1 MTENDTQ
8 RAEGLILGLAPDID
22 HVGWAVIDADGHK
35 VLGMGVHRFNPPLD
49 PKSKVSLARK
59 RRSFYYAR
67 INKRRTKYR
76 AKAVLTVL
84 RAHGLVPEGAGPEWL
99 QSAKGERPVARLRA
113 AGLDEPLSGRELAQ
127 VLYYLGLHRG
137 YDPRG
142 ESTDGDADGKKM
154 LSAIAGVQAALDAGE
169 ARTVGELMASRGRMR
184 NRAGDYSCTA
194 TRQMIADEAR
204 ALISAQEAFGTADG
218 SLMGDYL
225 DELLFTRSTAAFD
238 AQVYSRVGCCT
249 YFPDERRAARADVT
263 SEMLMGDYLDEL
275 LFTRST
281 AAFDAQV
288 YSRVGCCTYFPDER
302 RAARADV
309 TSEML
314 SAIESLKHL
323 RIAEPDGSQHG
334 IPHESCMRYLDVMFS
349 DAPIKGNKECR
360 VRYSDVLKEHGRTEG
375 ATVKGVLPAD
385 LKREVYVPRAFSLMR
400 KAGVP
405 AALLARMRDDRAVG
419 DAVCE
424 ALTYASSEEVLLDR
438 LAAADIELSDA
449 EIAAICSLPYS
460 GKVFSGYG
468 SRSLKAQEMLL
479 EMMLSPE
486 VSTLFDAEDAC
497 GLYAVRTE
505 TSVNAGSLLPPYT
518 VFDPTCTNP
527 VVLRTTA
534 RMRRVV
540 NAVIKRWG
548 VPAEVRVI
556 LGRELKQSKKERLNA
571 QRNNSR
577 NRKSREELAD
587 TAASI
592 LGVSADSI
600 SGTLLRKLSL
610 WRSQG
615 GMDVLA
621 GTEIDLER
629 LCREPAYATVDYIL
643 PPARTGETGMRNS
656 LLSLTSTA
664 VSKGAS
670 TPVEWCSSGC
680 AGAPTLAEL
689 KERVAEST
697 LPYSKKSRI
706 LLEDFEGKAPA
717 MLDRSVN
724 DGRYASRAFRSYLE
738 ELMPLRDGEP
748 KKSRILLEDF
758 EGKAPAMLDRSV
770 NDGRYASRAFRSYLE
785 ELMPLR
791 DGERVRAA
799 AVSDAAV
806 AELRRVWGL
815 NDLFDASR
823 SASDPAVEAVVA
835 AVCDAGTVRRCAA
848 WRAGRLYS
856 EPEERDELLRASEP
870 WPSFPDVVRAS
881 APFVI
886 PTKMHDH
893 GCTGEALESTNRSVV
908 EVEEGTGYAVL
919 TGATRKV
926 GNYRLLADGTARV
939 VGGMALIRIWHDPL
953 STAGGSRKG
962 AGRYY
967 FEPVY
972 YADVPRMDD
981 ASYVPRYPVAGLA
994 PAMWPEVPAE
1004 ARGGRPIILHAG
1016 DVVRARGRAARYVS
1030 YTISG
1035 CNWKLADIVTGEP
1048 LKGFPS
1054 ANSLCDDDGFEV
1066 MCEDVLGMAWRDVEG
1081 LTAL

>member
-84 RAHGLVPEGAGPEWL
+84 RAHGLAPEGAGPEWL

-218 SLMGDYL
+218 S
-225 DELLFTRSTAAFD
+225 
-238 AQVYSRVGCCT
+238 
-249 YFPDERRAARADVT
+249 
-263 SEMLMGDYLDEL
+263 LMGDYLDEL

-621 GTEIDLER
+621 GKEIDLER

-697 LPYSKKSRI
+697 LPYS
-706 LLEDFEGKAPA
+706 
-717 MLDRSVN
+717 
-724 DGRYASRAFRSYLE
+724 
-738 ELMPLRDGEP
+738 

-870 WPSFPDVVRAS
+870 WPSFPDVIRAS

-962 AGRYY
+962 TGRYY

-1054 ANSLCDDDGFEV
+1054 ANSLCDDDGFEI

>member
-204 ALISAQEAFGTADG
+204 ALISAQEAFGTAGG
-218 SLMGDYL
+218 S
-225 DELLFTRSTAAFD
+225 
-238 AQVYSRVGCCT
+238 
-249 YFPDERRAARADVT
+249 
-263 SEMLMGDYLDEL
+263 LMGDYLDEL

-385 LKREVYVPRAFSLMR
+385 VKREVYVPRAFSLMR

-600 SGTLLRKLSL
+600 SGSLLRKLSL

-656 LLSLTSTA
+656 LLSITSTA

-697 LPYSKKSRI
+697 LPYS
-706 LLEDFEGKAPA
+706 
-717 MLDRSVN
+717 
-724 DGRYASRAFRSYLE
+724 
-738 ELMPLRDGEP
+738 

-870 WPSFPDVVRAS
+870 WPSFPDVIRAS

-962 AGRYY
+962 TGRYY

-981 ASYVPRYPVAGLA
+981 ASYVPRYPVAGFA

>member
-263 SEMLMGDYLDEL
+263 SEML
-275 LFTRST
+275 
-281 AAFDAQV
+281 
-288 YSRVGCCTYFPDER
+288 
-302 RAARADV
+302 
-309 TSEML
+309 

-468 SRSLKAQEMLL
+468 SRSLKAQGMLL

-497 GLYAVRTE
+497 GLYAARTE

-706 LLEDFEGKAPA
+706 LLEDF
-717 MLDRSVN
+717 D
-724 DGRYASRAFRSYLE
+724 
-738 ELMPLRDGEP
+738 
-748 KKSRILLEDF
+748 
-758 EGKAPAMLDRSV
+758 GKAPAMLDRSV

-815 NDLFDASR
+815 NDLLDASR

-1016 DVVRARGRAARYVS
+1016 DVVRARGRAARCVS

>member
-22 HVGWAVIDADGHK
+22 HVGWAVIDADSHK

-263 SEMLMGDYLDEL
+263 SEML
-275 LFTRST
+275 
-281 AAFDAQV
+281 
-288 YSRVGCCTYFPDER
+288 
-302 RAARADV
+302 
-309 TSEML
+309 

-400 KAGVP
+400 KAGIP

-738 ELMPLRDGEP
+738 ELMPLRDGE
-748 KKSRILLEDF
+748 
-758 EGKAPAMLDRSV
+758 
-770 NDGRYASRAFRSYLE
+770 
-785 ELMPLR
+785 
-791 DGERVRAA
+791 RVRAA

>member
-84 RAHGLVPEGAGPEWL
+84 CAHGLVPEGAGPEWL

-263 SEMLMGDYLDEL
+263 SEML
-275 LFTRST
+275 
-281 AAFDAQV
+281 
-288 YSRVGCCTYFPDER
+288 
-302 RAARADV
+302 
-309 TSEML
+309 

-375 ATVKGVLPAD
+375 ATVKGVLPVD
-385 LKREVYVPRAFSLMR
+385 VKREVYVPRAFSLMR
-400 KAGVP
+400 KAGIP
-405 AALLARMRDDRAVG
+405 AALLARMRDDRSVG

-468 SRSLKAQEMLL
+468 SRSLKAQEILL

-600 SGTLLRKLSL
+600 SGSLLRKLSL

-697 LPYSKKSRI
+697 LPYS
-706 LLEDFEGKAPA
+706 
-717 MLDRSVN
+717 
-724 DGRYASRAFRSYLE
+724 
-738 ELMPLRDGEP
+738 

-962 AGRYY
+962 TGRYY

-972 YADVPRMDD
+972 YADVPMMDD
-981 ASYVPRYPVAGLA
+981 TSYVPRYPVAGLA

-1066 MCEDVLGMAWRDVEG
+1066 MCEDVLGIAWRDVEG

>member
-99 QSAKGERPVARLRA
+99 QSAKGERPVAHLRA

-263 SEMLMGDYLDEL
+263 SEML
-275 LFTRST
+275 
-281 AAFDAQV
+281 
-288 YSRVGCCTYFPDER
+288 
-302 RAARADV
+302 
-309 TSEML
+309 

-385 LKREVYVPRAFSLMR
+385 LKREVYVPRAFSLIR
-400 KAGVP
+400 KAGIP

-600 SGTLLRKLSL
+600 SGSLLRKLSL

-664 VSKGAS
+664 VSKGTS

-697 LPYSKKSRI
+697 LPYS
-706 LLEDFEGKAPA
+706 
-717 MLDRSVN
+717 
-724 DGRYASRAFRSYLE
+724 
-738 ELMPLRDGEP
+738 

-870 WPSFPDVVRAS
+870 WPSLPDVVRAS

-962 AGRYY
+962 TGRYY

>member
-263 SEMLMGDYLDEL
+263 SEML
-275 LFTRST
+275 
-281 AAFDAQV
+281 
-288 YSRVGCCTYFPDER
+288 
-302 RAARADV
+302 
-309 TSEML
+309 

-385 LKREVYVPRAFSLMR
+385 VKREVYVPRAFSLMR

-468 SRSLKAQEMLL
+468 SRSLKAQEILF

-689 KERVAEST
+689 KERVAERA
-697 LPYSKKSRI
+697 LPYS
-706 LLEDFEGKAPA
+706 
-717 MLDRSVN
+717 
-724 DGRYASRAFRSYLE
+724 
-738 ELMPLRDGEP
+738 

-799 AVSDAAV
+799 AVSDSAV

-962 AGRYY
+962 TGRYY

>member
-84 RAHGLVPEGAGPEWL
+84 RAHGLVPEDAGPEWL

-263 SEMLMGDYLDEL
+263 SEML
-275 LFTRST
+275 
-281 AAFDAQV
+281 
-288 YSRVGCCTYFPDER
+288 
-302 RAARADV
+302 
-309 TSEML
+309 

-385 LKREVYVPRAFSLMR
+385 VKREVYVPRAFSLMR
-400 KAGVP
+400 KAGIP

-738 ELMPLRDGEP
+738 ELMPLRDGE
-748 KKSRILLEDF
+748 
-758 EGKAPAMLDRSV
+758 
-770 NDGRYASRAFRSYLE
+770 
-785 ELMPLR
+785 
-791 DGERVRAA
+791 RVRAA

-870 WPSFPDVVRAS
+870 WPSFPDVIRAS

-962 AGRYY
+962 TGRYY

>member
-154 LSAIAGVQAALDAGE
+154 LSAIVGVQAALDAGE

-218 SLMGDYL
+218 S
-225 DELLFTRSTAAFD
+225 
-238 AQVYSRVGCCT
+238 
-249 YFPDERRAARADVT
+249 
-263 SEMLMGDYLDEL
+263 LMGDYLDEL

-405 AALLARMRDDRAVG
+405 AALLARMRDDRTVG

-697 LPYSKKSRI
+697 LPYS
-706 LLEDFEGKAPA
+706 
-717 MLDRSVN
+717 
-724 DGRYASRAFRSYLE
+724 
-738 ELMPLRDGEP
+738 

>member
-263 SEMLMGDYLDEL
+263 SEML
-275 LFTRST
+275 
-281 AAFDAQV
+281 
-288 YSRVGCCTYFPDER
+288 
-302 RAARADV
+302 
-309 TSEML
+309 

-424 ALTYASSEEVLLDR
+424 ALAYASSEEVLLDR

-600 SGTLLRKLSL
+600 SGSLLRKLSL

-738 ELMPLRDGEP
+738 ELMPLRDGE
-748 KKSRILLEDF
+748 
-758 EGKAPAMLDRSV
+758 
-770 NDGRYASRAFRSYLE
+770 
-785 ELMPLR
+785 
-791 DGERVRAA
+791 RVRAA

-886 PTKMHDH
+886 PTNMHDH

-962 AGRYY
+962 TGRYY

-1054 ANSLCDDDGFEV
+1054 ANSLCDDDGFEI

>member
-76 AKAVLTVL
+76 AKAVMTVL

-218 SLMGDYL
+218 S
-225 DELLFTRSTAAFD
+225 
-238 AQVYSRVGCCT
+238 
-249 YFPDERRAARADVT
+249 
-263 SEMLMGDYLDEL
+263 LMGDYLDEL

-468 SRSLKAQEMLL
+468 SRSLKAQGMLL

-697 LPYSKKSRI
+697 LPYS
-706 LLEDFEGKAPA
+706 
-717 MLDRSVN
+717 
-724 DGRYASRAFRSYLE
+724 
-738 ELMPLRDGEP
+738 

>member
-263 SEMLMGDYLDEL
+263 SEML
-275 LFTRST
+275 
-281 AAFDAQV
+281 
-288 YSRVGCCTYFPDER
+288 
-302 RAARADV
+302 
-309 TSEML
+309 

-419 DAVCE
+419 DAFCE

-449 EIAAICSLPYS
+449 EIAAICSLP
-460 GKVFSGYG
+460 
-468 SRSLKAQEMLL
+468 
-479 EMMLSPE
+479 
-486 VSTLFDAEDAC
+486 
-497 GLYAVRTE
+497 
-505 TSVNAGSLLPPYT
+505 
-518 VFDPTCTNP
+518 
-527 VVLRTTA
+527 
-534 RMRRVV
+534 
-540 NAVIKRWG
+540 
-548 VPAEVRVI
+548 
-556 LGRELKQSKKERLNA
+556 
-571 QRNNSR
+571 
-577 NRKSREELAD
+577 
-587 TAASI
+587 
-592 LGVSADSI
+592 
-600 SGTLLRKLSL
+600 
-610 WRSQG
+610 
-615 GMDVLA
+615 
-621 GTEIDLER
+621 
-629 LCREPAYATVDYIL
+629 
-643 PPARTGETGMRNS
+643 
-656 LLSLTSTA
+656 
-664 VSKGAS
+664 
-670 TPVEWCSSGC
+670 
-680 AGAPTLAEL
+680 
-689 KERVAEST
+689 
-697 LPYSKKSRI
+697 
-706 LLEDFEGKAPA
+706 
-717 MLDRSVN
+717 
-724 DGRYASRAFRSYLE
+724 
-738 ELMPLRDGEP
+738 
-748 KKSRILLEDF
+748 
-758 EGKAPAMLDRSV
+758 
-770 NDGRYASRAFRSYLE
+770 
-785 ELMPLR
+785 
-791 DGERVRAA
+791 
-799 AVSDAAV
+799 
-806 AELRRVWGL
+806 
-815 NDLFDASR
+815 
-823 SASDPAVEAVVA
+823 
-835 AVCDAGTVRRCAA
+835 
-848 WRAGRLYS
+848 
-856 EPEERDELLRASEP
+856 
-870 WPSFPDVVRAS
+870 
-881 APFVI
+881 
-886 PTKMHDH
+886 
-893 GCTGEALESTNRSVV
+893 
-908 EVEEGTGYAVL
+908 
-919 TGATRKV
+919 
-926 GNYRLLADGTARV
+926 
-939 VGGMALIRIWHDPL
+939 
-953 STAGGSRKG
+953 
-962 AGRYY
+962 
-967 FEPVY
+967 
-972 YADVPRMDD
+972 
-981 ASYVPRYPVAGLA
+981 
-994 PAMWPEVPAE
+994 
-1004 ARGGRPIILHAG
+1004 
-1016 DVVRARGRAARYVS
+1016 
-1030 YTISG
+1030 
-1035 CNWKLADIVTGEP
+1035 
-1048 LKGFPS
+1048 
-1054 ANSLCDDDGFEV
+1054 
-1066 MCEDVLGMAWRDVEG
+1066 
-1081 LTAL
+1081 

>member
-263 SEMLMGDYLDEL
+263 SEML
-275 LFTRST
+275 
-281 AAFDAQV
+281 
-288 YSRVGCCTYFPDER
+288 
-302 RAARADV
+302 
-309 TSEML
+309 

-449 EIAAICSLPYS
+449 EIGAICSLPYS

-468 SRSLKAQEMLL
+468 SRSLKAQGMLL

-738 ELMPLRDGEP
+738 ELMPLRDGEH
-748 KKSRILLEDF
+748 
-758 EGKAPAMLDRSV
+758 
-770 NDGRYASRAFRSYLE
+770 
-785 ELMPLR
+785 
-791 DGERVRAA
+791 VRAA

-870 WPSFPDVVRAS
+870 WPSFPDVIRAS

-962 AGRYY
+962 TGRYY

>member
-84 RAHGLVPEGAGPEWL
+84 HAHGLVPEDAGPEWL

-263 SEMLMGDYLDEL
+263 SEML
-275 LFTRST
+275 
-281 AAFDAQV
+281 
-288 YSRVGCCTYFPDER
+288 
-302 RAARADV
+302 
-309 TSEML
+309 

-400 KAGVP
+400 KAGIP
-405 AALLARMRDDRAVG
+405 AALLARMRDDRSVG

-600 SGTLLRKLSL
+600 SGSLLRKLSL

-738 ELMPLRDGEP
+738 ELMPLRDGEH
-748 KKSRILLEDF
+748 
-758 EGKAPAMLDRSV
+758 
-770 NDGRYASRAFRSYLE
+770 
-785 ELMPLR
+785 
-791 DGERVRAA
+791 VRAA

-815 NDLFDASR
+815 NDLFDSSR

-893 GCTGEALESTNRSVV
+893 GCTGEALESTNRSVI

-962 AGRYY
+962 TGRYY

-1016 DVVRARGRAARYVS
+1016 DVVRARGRAARYVC

>member
-169 ARTVGELMASRGRMR
+169 ARTVGELMASKGRMR

-218 SLMGDYL
+218 S
-225 DELLFTRSTAAFD
+225 
-238 AQVYSRVGCCT
+238 
-249 YFPDERRAARADVT
+249 
-263 SEMLMGDYLDEL
+263 LMGDYLDEL

-438 LAAADIELSDA
+438 LAAADIELSDT

-468 SRSLKAQEMLL
+468 SRSLKAQEMLF

-600 SGTLLRKLSL
+600 SGSLLRKLSL

-689 KERVAEST
+689 KERVAESA

-738 ELMPLRDGEP
+738 ELMPLRDG
-748 KKSRILLEDF
+748 D
-758 EGKAPAMLDRSV
+758 
-770 NDGRYASRAFRSYLE
+770 
-785 ELMPLR
+785 
-791 DGERVRAA
+791 RVRAA

-962 AGRYY
+962 TGRYY

-1004 ARGGRPIILHAG
+1004 ARGVRPIILHAG

>member
-263 SEMLMGDYLDEL
+263 SEML
-275 LFTRST
+275 
-281 AAFDAQV
+281 
-288 YSRVGCCTYFPDER
+288 
-302 RAARADV
+302 
-309 TSEML
+309 

-385 LKREVYVPRAFSLMR
+385 VKREVYVPRAFSLMR
-400 KAGVP
+400 KAGIP

-468 SRSLKAQEMLL
+468 SRSLKAQGMLL

-505 TSVNAGSLLPPYT
+505 TSVNAGFLLPPYT

-592 LGVSADSI
+592 LGVSPDSI
-600 SGTLLRKLSL
+600 SGSLLRKLSL

-697 LPYSKKSRI
+697 LPYS
-706 LLEDFEGKAPA
+706 
-717 MLDRSVN
+717 
-724 DGRYASRAFRSYLE
+724 
-738 ELMPLRDGEP
+738 

-962 AGRYY
+962 TGRYY

>member
-218 SLMGDYL
+218 S
-225 DELLFTRSTAAFD
+225 
-238 AQVYSRVGCCT
+238 
-249 YFPDERRAARADVT
+249 
-263 SEMLMGDYLDEL
+263 LMGDYLDEL

-571 QRNNSR
+571 RRNNSR

-600 SGTLLRKLSL
+600 SGSLLRKLSL

-738 ELMPLRDGEP
+738 ELMPLRDGE
-748 KKSRILLEDF
+748 
-758 EGKAPAMLDRSV
+758 
-770 NDGRYASRAFRSYLE
+770 
-785 ELMPLR
+785 
-791 DGERVRAA
+791 RVRAA

-870 WPSFPDVVRAS
+870 WPSFPDVIRAS

-962 AGRYY
+962 MGRYY

-1004 ARGGRPIILHAG
+1004 ACGGRPIILHAG

-1054 ANSLCDDDGFEV
+1054 ANSLCDDDGFEI

>member
-84 RAHGLVPEGAGPEWL
+84 RAHGLAPEGAGPEWL

-218 SLMGDYL
+218 S
-225 DELLFTRSTAAFD
+225 
-238 AQVYSRVGCCT
+238 
-249 YFPDERRAARADVT
+249 
-263 SEMLMGDYLDEL
+263 LMGDYLDEL

-468 SRSLKAQEMLL
+468 SRSLKAQGMLL

-600 SGTLLRKLSL
+600 SGSLLRKLSL

-738 ELMPLRDGEP
+738 ELMPLRDGEH
-748 KKSRILLEDF
+748 
-758 EGKAPAMLDRSV
+758 
-770 NDGRYASRAFRSYLE
+770 
-785 ELMPLR
+785 
-791 DGERVRAA
+791 VRAA

>member
-263 SEMLMGDYLDEL
+263 SEML
-275 LFTRST
+275 
-281 AAFDAQV
+281 
-288 YSRVGCCTYFPDER
+288 
-302 RAARADV
+302 
-309 TSEML
+309 

-468 SRSLKAQEMLL
+468 SRSLKAQGMLL

-600 SGTLLRKLSL
+600 SGSLLRKLSL

-697 LPYSKKSRI
+697 LPYS
-706 LLEDFEGKAPA
+706 
-717 MLDRSVN
+717 
-724 DGRYASRAFRSYLE
+724 
-738 ELMPLRDGEP
+738 

-962 AGRYY
+962 TGRYY

-1035 CNWKLADIVTGEP
+1035 CNWKLADILTGEP

>member
-84 RAHGLVPEGAGPEWL
+84 RAHGLAPEGAGPEWL

-154 LSAIAGVQAALDAGE
+154 LSAIAGVQAAIDAGE

-218 SLMGDYL
+218 S
-225 DELLFTRSTAAFD
+225 
-238 AQVYSRVGCCT
+238 
-249 YFPDERRAARADVT
+249 
-263 SEMLMGDYLDEL
+263 LMGDYLDEL

-360 VRYSDVLKEHGRTEG
+360 VRYSDVLKEHGRNEG

-400 KAGVP
+400 KAGIP

-468 SRSLKAQEMLL
+468 SRSLKAQGMLL

-577 NRKSREELAD
+577 NRKSRDALAD

-697 LPYSKKSRI
+697 LPYSKKR
-706 LLEDFEGKAPA
+706 
-717 MLDRSVN
+717 
-724 DGRYASRAFRSYLE
+724 
-738 ELMPLRDGEP
+738 
-748 KKSRILLEDF
+748 RILLEDF

>member
-218 SLMGDYL
+218 S
-225 DELLFTRSTAAFD
+225 
-238 AQVYSRVGCCT
+238 
-249 YFPDERRAARADVT
+249 
-263 SEMLMGDYLDEL
+263 LMGDYLDEL

-738 ELMPLRDGEP
+738 ELMPLRDGE
-748 KKSRILLEDF
+748 
-758 EGKAPAMLDRSV
+758 
-770 NDGRYASRAFRSYLE
+770 
-785 ELMPLR
+785 
-791 DGERVRAA
+791 RVRAA
-799 AVSDAAV
+799 AVSDSAV

-919 TGATRKV
+919 TGATCKV

-953 STAGGSRKG
+953 SIAGGSRKG
-962 AGRYY
+962 TGRYY

-1081 LTAL
+1081 LIAL

>member
-238 AQVYSRVGCCT
+238 T
-249 YFPDERRAARADVT
+249 
-263 SEMLMGDYLDEL
+263 
-275 LFTRST
+275 
-281 AAFDAQV
+281 QV

-600 SGTLLRKLSL
+600 SGSLLRKLSL

-738 ELMPLRDGEP
+738 ELMPLRDGEH
-748 KKSRILLEDF
+748 
-758 EGKAPAMLDRSV
+758 
-770 NDGRYASRAFRSYLE
+770 
-785 ELMPLR
+785 
-791 DGERVRAA
+791 VRAA

-962 AGRYY
+962 TGRYY

>member
-113 AGLDEPLSGRELAQ
+113 VGLDEPLSGRELAQ

-218 SLMGDYL
+218 SLMGDFL
-225 DELLFTRSTAAFD
+225 DELLFA
-238 AQVYSRVGCCT
+238 
-249 YFPDERRAARADVT
+249 
-263 SEMLMGDYLDEL
+263 
-275 LFTRST
+275 RST

-600 SGTLLRKLSL
+600 SGSLLRKLSL

-697 LPYSKKSRI
+697 LPYS
-706 LLEDFEGKAPA
+706 
-717 MLDRSVN
+717 
-724 DGRYASRAFRSYLE
+724 
-738 ELMPLRDGEP
+738 

-962 AGRYY
+962 TGRYY

>member
-218 SLMGDYL
+218 S
-225 DELLFTRSTAAFD
+225 
-238 AQVYSRVGCCT
+238 
-249 YFPDERRAARADVT
+249 
-263 SEMLMGDYLDEL
+263 LMGDYLDEL

-738 ELMPLRDGEP
+738 ELMPLRDGE
-748 KKSRILLEDF
+748 
-758 EGKAPAMLDRSV
+758 
-770 NDGRYASRAFRSYLE
+770 
-785 ELMPLR
+785 
-791 DGERVRAA
+791 RVRAA

-962 AGRYY
+962 TGRYY

-972 YADVPRMDD
+972 YADVPRMND

-1035 CNWKLADIVTGEP
+1035 CNWKLANIVTGEP

>member
-249 YFPDERRAARADVT
+249 YFPDERRAARAD
-263 SEMLMGDYLDEL
+263 
-275 LFTRST
+275 
-281 AAFDAQV
+281 A
-288 YSRVGCCTYFPDER
+288 
-302 RAARADV
+302 

-400 KAGVP
+400 KAGIP

-556 LGRELKQSKKERLNA
+556 LGRELKQSKKERLNT

-738 ELMPLRDGEP
+738 ELMPLRDGE
-748 KKSRILLEDF
+748 
-758 EGKAPAMLDRSV
+758 
-770 NDGRYASRAFRSYLE
+770 
-785 ELMPLR
+785 
-791 DGERVRAA
+791 RVRAA

-870 WPSFPDVVRAS
+870 WPSFPDVIRAS

-962 AGRYY
+962 TGRYY

-1054 ANSLCDDDGFEV
+1054 ANSLCDDDGFEI

>member
-263 SEMLMGDYLDEL
+263 SEML
-275 LFTRST
+275 
-281 AAFDAQV
+281 
-288 YSRVGCCTYFPDER
+288 
-302 RAARADV
+302 
-309 TSEML
+309 

-405 AALLARMRDDRAVG
+405 AALLARMRDDRTVG

-697 LPYSKKSRI
+697 LPYS
-706 LLEDFEGKAPA
+706 
-717 MLDRSVN
+717 
-724 DGRYASRAFRSYLE
+724 
-738 ELMPLRDGEP
+738 

>member
-218 SLMGDYL
+218 S
-225 DELLFTRSTAAFD
+225 
-238 AQVYSRVGCCT
+238 
-249 YFPDERRAARADVT
+249 
-263 SEMLMGDYLDEL
+263 LMGDYLDEL

-548 VPAEVRVI
+548 VPAEARVI

-738 ELMPLRDGEP
+738 ELMPLRDGEH
-748 KKSRILLEDF
+748 
-758 EGKAPAMLDRSV
+758 
-770 NDGRYASRAFRSYLE
+770 
-785 ELMPLR
+785 
-791 DGERVRAA
+791 VRAA

-870 WPSFPDVVRAS
+870 WPSFPDVIRAS

>member
-84 RAHGLVPEGAGPEWL
+84 RAHGLAPEGAGPEWL

-263 SEMLMGDYLDEL
+263 SEML
-275 LFTRST
+275 
-281 AAFDAQV
+281 
-288 YSRVGCCTYFPDER
+288 
-302 RAARADV
+302 
-309 TSEML
+309 

-385 LKREVYVPRAFSLMR
+385 VKREVYVPKAFSLMR
-400 KAGVP
+400 KAGIP

-600 SGTLLRKLSL
+600 SGSLLRKLSL

-689 KERVAEST
+689 KERVAESA
-697 LPYSKKSRI
+697 LPYSKKCRI
-706 LLEDFEGKAPA
+706 LLQ
-717 MLDRSVN
+717 
-724 DGRYASRAFRSYLE
+724 
-738 ELMPLRDGEP
+738 
-748 KKSRILLEDF
+748 DF

-870 WPSFPDVVRAS
+870 WPSFPDVIRAS

>member
-84 RAHGLVPEGAGPEWL
+84 RAHGLAPEGAGPEWL

-218 SLMGDYL
+218 S
-225 DELLFTRSTAAFD
+225 
-238 AQVYSRVGCCT
+238 
-249 YFPDERRAARADVT
+249 
-263 SEMLMGDYLDEL
+263 LMGDYLDEL

-738 ELMPLRDGEP
+738 ELMPLRDGEH
-748 KKSRILLEDF
+748 
-758 EGKAPAMLDRSV
+758 
-770 NDGRYASRAFRSYLE
+770 
-785 ELMPLR
+785 
-791 DGERVRAA
+791 VRAA

>member
-84 RAHGLVPEGAGPEWL
+84 RAHGLVPEGSGPEWL

-263 SEMLMGDYLDEL
+263 SEML
-275 LFTRST
+275 
-281 AAFDAQV
+281 
-288 YSRVGCCTYFPDER
+288 
-302 RAARADV
+302 
-309 TSEML
+309 

-360 VRYSDVLKEHGRTEG
+360 VRYSDVLKEHGHTEG

-385 LKREVYVPRAFSLMR
+385 LKREVYVPKAFSLMR

-468 SRSLKAQEMLL
+468 SRSLKAQGMLL

-600 SGTLLRKLSL
+600 SGSLLRKLSL

-697 LPYSKKSRI
+697 LPYS
-706 LLEDFEGKAPA
+706 
-717 MLDRSVN
+717 
-724 DGRYASRAFRSYLE
+724 
-738 ELMPLRDGEP
+738 

-962 AGRYY
+962 TGRYY

>member
-263 SEMLMGDYLDEL
+263 SEML
-275 LFTRST
+275 
-281 AAFDAQV
+281 
-288 YSRVGCCTYFPDER
+288 
-302 RAARADV
+302 
-309 TSEML
+309 

-349 DAPIKGNKECR
+349 DDPIKGNKECR

-385 LKREVYVPRAFSLMR
+385 VKREVYVPRAFSLMR
-400 KAGVP
+400 KAGIP
-405 AALLARMRDDRAVG
+405 AALLARMRDDRSVG

-468 SRSLKAQEMLL
+468 SRSLKAQGMLL

-600 SGTLLRKLSL
+600 SGSLLRKLSL

-738 ELMPLRDGEP
+738 ELMPLRDGEH
-748 KKSRILLEDF
+748 
-758 EGKAPAMLDRSV
+758 
-770 NDGRYASRAFRSYLE
+770 
-785 ELMPLR
+785 
-791 DGERVRAA
+791 VRAA

-815 NDLFDASR
+815 DDLFDASR

-870 WPSFPDVVRAS
+870 WPSFPDVIRAS

-962 AGRYY
+962 TGRYY

>member
-84 RAHGLVPEGAGPEWL
+84 RAHGLVPEDAGPEWL

-263 SEMLMGDYLDEL
+263 SEML
-275 LFTRST
+275 
-281 AAFDAQV
+281 
-288 YSRVGCCTYFPDER
+288 
-302 RAARADV
+302 
-309 TSEML
+309 

-385 LKREVYVPRAFSLMR
+385 VKREVYVPRAFSLMR
-400 KAGVP
+400 KAGIP
-405 AALLARMRDDRAVG
+405 AALLARMRDDRSVG

-468 SRSLKAQEMLL
+468 SRSLKAQGMLL

-486 VSTLFDAEDAC
+486 VSTLFGAEDAC

-592 LGVSADSI
+592 LGVSPDSI

-680 AGAPTLAEL
+680 ADAPTLAEL

-697 LPYSKKSRI
+697 LPYS
-706 LLEDFEGKAPA
+706 
-717 MLDRSVN
+717 
-724 DGRYASRAFRSYLE
+724 
-738 ELMPLRDGEP
+738 

-962 AGRYY
+962 TGRYY

>member
-154 LSAIAGVQAALDAGE
+154 LSAIAGVQAALDAGG

-184 NRAGDYSCTA
+184 NRAGGYSCTA

-218 SLMGDYL
+218 S
-225 DELLFTRSTAAFD
+225 
-238 AQVYSRVGCCT
+238 
-249 YFPDERRAARADVT
+249 
-263 SEMLMGDYLDEL
+263 LMGDYLDEL

-400 KAGVP
+400 KVGIP

-600 SGTLLRKLSL
+600 SGSLLRKLSL

-697 LPYSKKSRI
+697 LPYS
-706 LLEDFEGKAPA
+706 
-717 MLDRSVN
+717 
-724 DGRYASRAFRSYLE
+724 
-738 ELMPLRDGEP
+738 

-939 VGGMALIRIWHDPL
+939 VGGMALIRIWHDPH

-981 ASYVPRYPVAGLA
+981 ASYVSRYPVAGLA

>member
-84 RAHGLVPEGAGPEWL
+84 RAHGLAPEGAGPEWL

-154 LSAIAGVQAALDAGE
+154 LSAIAGVQAAIDAGE

-218 SLMGDYL
+218 S
-225 DELLFTRSTAAFD
+225 
-238 AQVYSRVGCCT
+238 
-249 YFPDERRAARADVT
+249 
-263 SEMLMGDYLDEL
+263 LMGDYLDEL

-360 VRYSDVLKEHGRTEG
+360 VRYSDVLKEHGRNEG

-400 KAGVP
+400 KAGIP

-449 EIAAICSLPYS
+449 EIAAICSLPFS

-468 SRSLKAQEMLL
+468 SRSLKAQGMLL

-689 KERVAEST
+689 KERVAESA

-738 ELMPLRDGEP
+738 ELMPLRDGEH
-748 KKSRILLEDF
+748 
-758 EGKAPAMLDRSV
+758 
-770 NDGRYASRAFRSYLE
+770 
-785 ELMPLR
+785 
-791 DGERVRAA
+791 VRAA

>member
-1 MTENDTQ
+1 MIDEPYDTGRTMNMTENDTQ
-8 RAEGLILGLAPDID
+8 CAEGLILGLAPDID

-67 INKRRTKYR
+67 INRRRTKYR

-84 RAHGLVPEGAGPEWL
+84 RSHGLVPEGAGPEWL

-113 AGLDEPLSGRELAQ
+113 AGLDEPLNGRELAQ

-142 ESTDGDADGKKM
+142 ESMDGDADGKKM
-154 LSAIAGVQAALDAGE
+154 LSAITGVQAALDAGE

-204 ALISAQEAFGTADG
+204 ALISAQEAFGTVDG

-238 AQVYSRVGCCT
+238 AQVYSRVG
-249 YFPDERRAARADVT
+249 
-263 SEMLMGDYLDEL
+263 S
-275 LFTRST
+275 
-281 AAFDAQV
+281 
-288 YSRVGCCTYFPDER
+288 CTYFPDER

-323 RIAEPDGSQHG
+323 RIVESDGSQHG
-334 IPHESCMRYLDVMFS
+334 IPHESCLRYLDVMFS
-349 DAPIKGNKECR
+349 EAPIKGNKECR
-360 VRYSDVLKEHGRTEG
+360 VRYSDVLKEHGRAEG
-375 ATVKGVLPAD
+375 ATVKGVLTSD

-400 KAGVP
+400 KAGIP

-460 GKVFSGYG
+460 GKAFSGYG

-505 TSVNAGSLLPPYT
+505 TSANAGPLLPPYT

-548 VPAEVRVI
+548 VPTEVRVI

-577 NRKSREELAD
+577 NRNSREELAD

-592 LGVSADSI
+592 LGVSPDSI
-600 SGTLLRKLSL
+600 SGSLLRKLSL

-621 GTEIDLER
+621 GTQIDLER
-629 LCREPAYATVDYIL
+629 LCREPAYAMVDYIL

-664 VSKGAS
+664 VSKEAS

-717 MLDRSVN
+717 MLDR
-724 DGRYASRAFRSYLE
+724 F
-738 ELMPLRDGEP
+738 M
-748 KKSRILLEDF
+748 
-758 EGKAPAMLDRSV
+758 

-870 WPSFPDVVRAS
+870 WLSFPDVVRAS

-953 STAGGSRKG
+953 SAPGGSRKG

-1004 ARGGRPIILHAG
+1004 ARVERPVILHAG

-1066 MCEDVLGMAWRDVEG
+1066 MCEDVLGVVWRDVEG

>member
-263 SEMLMGDYLDEL
+263 SEML
-275 LFTRST
+275 
-281 AAFDAQV
+281 
-288 YSRVGCCTYFPDER
+288 
-302 RAARADV
+302 
-309 TSEML
+309 

-400 KAGVP
+400 KAGIP
-405 AALLARMRDDRAVG
+405 AALLARMRDDRSVG

-468 SRSLKAQEMLL
+468 SRSLKAQGMLL

-600 SGTLLRKLSL
+600 SGSLLRKLSL

-621 GTEIDLER
+621 GMEIDLER

-670 TPVEWCSSGC
+670 TPVEWCLSGC

-738 ELMPLRDGEP
+738 ELMPLRDGE
-748 KKSRILLEDF
+748 
-758 EGKAPAMLDRSV
+758 
-770 NDGRYASRAFRSYLE
+770 
-785 ELMPLR
+785 
-791 DGERVRAA
+791 RVRAA
-799 AVSDAAV
+799 AVSDSAV

-881 APFVI
+881 APFVV

-962 AGRYY
+962 TGRYY

>member
-263 SEMLMGDYLDEL
+263 SEML
-275 LFTRST
+275 
-281 AAFDAQV
+281 
-288 YSRVGCCTYFPDER
+288 
-302 RAARADV
+302 
-309 TSEML
+309 

-360 VRYSDVLKEHGRTEG
+360 VRYSDVLKEYGRTEG

-385 LKREVYVPRAFSLMR
+385 VKREVYVPRAFSLMR
-400 KAGVP
+400 KAGIP
-405 AALLARMRDDRAVG
+405 AALLARMRDDRSVG

-600 SGTLLRKLSL
+600 SGSLLRKLSL

-697 LPYSKKSRI
+697 LPYS
-706 LLEDFEGKAPA
+706 
-717 MLDRSVN
+717 
-724 DGRYASRAFRSYLE
+724 
-738 ELMPLRDGEP
+738 

-908 EVEEGTGYAVL
+908 EVEEETGYAVL

-962 AGRYY
+962 TGRYY

>member
-22 HVGWAVIDADGHK
+22 HVGWAVIDPDGHE

-263 SEMLMGDYLDEL
+263 SEML
-275 LFTRST
+275 
-281 AAFDAQV
+281 
-288 YSRVGCCTYFPDER
+288 
-302 RAARADV
+302 
-309 TSEML
+309 

-405 AALLARMRDDRAVG
+405 TALLARMRDDRSVG

-468 SRSLKAQEMLL
+468 SRSLKAQGMLL

-548 VPAEVRVI
+548 VPTEVRVI

-592 LGVSADSI
+592 LGISADTI
-600 SGTLLRKLSL
+600 SGSLLRKLSL

-670 TPVEWCSSGC
+670 TPVEWCSSGR

-738 ELMPLRDGEP
+738 E
-748 KKSRILLEDF
+748 F
-758 EGKAPAMLDRSV
+758 
-770 NDGRYASRAFRSYLE
+770 
-785 ELMPLR
+785 MPLR

-823 SASDPAVEAVVA
+823 SSSDPAVEAVVA

-870 WPSFPDVVRAS
+870 WPTFPDVVRAS

-893 GCTGEALESTNRSVV
+893 GCTGEALESTNRSVI

-962 AGRYY
+962 TGRYY

-1035 CNWKLADIVTGEP
+1035 CNWKPADIVTGEP

>member
-22 HVGWAVIDADGHK
+22 HVGWAVIDVDGHK

-84 RAHGLVPEGAGPEWL
+84 RAHGLVPEDAGPEWL

-184 NRAGDYSCTA
+184 KRAGDYSCTA

-238 AQVYSRVGCCT
+238 AQVYSRVGCC
-249 YFPDERRAARADVT
+249 A
-263 SEMLMGDYLDEL
+263 
-275 LFTRST
+275 
-281 AAFDAQV
+281 
-288 YSRVGCCTYFPDER
+288 YFPDER

-400 KAGVP
+400 KAGIP

-600 SGTLLRKLSL
+600 SGSLLRKLSL

-738 ELMPLRDGEP
+738 ELMPLRDGE
-748 KKSRILLEDF
+748 
-758 EGKAPAMLDRSV
+758 
-770 NDGRYASRAFRSYLE
+770 
-785 ELMPLR
+785 
-791 DGERVRAA
+791 RVRAA
-799 AVSDAAV
+799 AVSDSAV

-962 AGRYY
+962 TGRYY

-1004 ARGGRPIILHAG
+1004 ARGVRPIILHAG